1 MTVLKPLSDLEVM
14 EGGSGMF
21 ECEFSKPDLNVEWFK
36 GDQVLA
42 RSYKFTPRNDG
53 RTYRLMIKDAAIDDA
68 GSISCAIDATKTT
81 ANLIVKGTSFCLN
94 LFLTSYRIFPHKL
107 LSLFTTEI
115 QCTSKRISKNS
126 LTF

>member
-1 MTVLKPLSDLEVM
+1 
-14 EGGSGMF
+14 MF

-81 ANLIVKGTSFCLN
+81 ANLIVKGISFCLN
-94 LFLTSYRIFPHKL
+94 LKTSFFLISFSHFLPLKFSL
-107 LSLFTTEI
+107 LQKEFQGTV
-115 QCTSKRISKNS
+115 
-126 LTF
+126 